1 MNLDLDRAQRS
12 LDDTRDAITGL
23 DQSTLVCLADLIAG
37 LADSQG
43 ILWTM
48 GNGGSSSTGS
58 HMACD
63 VGKGISASH
72 HAPIR
77 ALSIN
82 EQAVT
87 QSAWANDY
95 GFEDAMRNQLEQVA
109 RPGDAVLAISGSG
122 NSANVVNAVRWAREN
137 GYPVAVLVGRHG
149 GRLSRFADIELRV
162 DSTDMQVI
170 ENVHLV
176 VVHWLFKA
184 MSSAESHSGSVTSTH
199 STVEARVSH
208 LNNA

>member
-1 MNLDLDRAQRS
+1 MNLDLARAQAS
-12 LDDTRDAITGL
+12 LDETVQAIQSL
-23 DQSTLVCLADLIAG
+23 DQEVLQRLASLISDL
-37 LADSQG
+37 QHTHG

-63 VGKGISASH
+63 VGKGIGASLET
-72 HAPIR
+72 PIR

-82 EQAVT
+82 EQAIT
-87 QSAWANDY
+87 QSAWANDF
-95 GFEDAMRNQLEQVA
+95 GFEDAMRNQLEQLA

-122 NSANVVNAVRWAREN
+122 NSPNVVNAAQWAKEN
-137 GYPVAVLVGRHG
+137 GYPVAILVGRNG
-149 GRLSRFADIELRV
+149 GRLSEHADIELRV
-162 DSTDMQVI
+162 DSTDMQVL

-184 MSSAESHSGSVTSTH
+184 LTHESPKGPTNPHPHT
-199 STVEARVSH
+199 
-208 LNNA
+208 

>member
-1 MNLDLDRAQRS
+1 MNLDLVRAQAS
-12 LDDTRDAITGL
+12 LDETVAAIQSL
-23 DQSTLVCLADLIAG
+23 DQTALQDLADLIAG
-37 LADSQG
+37 LQASTG

-63 VGKGISASH
+63 VGKGVGASLT
-72 HAPIR
+72 APIR

-82 EQAVT
+82 EQAIT
-87 QSAWANDY
+87 QSAWANDF
-95 GFEDAMRNQLEQVA
+95 GFEDAMRNQLEQLA

-122 NSANVVNAVRWAREN
+122 NSPNVVNAARWAKEN
-137 GYPVAVLVGRHG
+137 NYPVAIMVGRNG
-149 GRLSRFADIELRV
+149 GRLSDWADLELRV
-162 DSTDMQVI
+162 DSTDMQVL

-184 MSSAESHSGSVTSTH
+184 LSSEGPQGPVNPHPHA
-199 STVEARVSH
+199 
-208 LNNA
+208 

>member
-1 MNLDLDRAQRS
+1 MSLDFARAQRS
-12 LDDTRDAITGL
+12 LDETVHAIGSL
-23 DQSTLVCLADLIAG
+23 DQQALQRLADLISG
-37 LADSQG
+37 LRDSQG

-63 VGKGISASH
+63 VGKGIGASLE
-72 HAPIR
+72 APIR

-82 EQAVT
+82 EQAIT
-87 QSAWANDY
+87 QSAWANDF
-95 GFEDAMRNQLEQVA
+95 GFEDAMRNQLEQLA

-122 NSANVVNAVRWAREN
+122 NSPNVVNAAQWAKEN
-137 GYPVAVLVGRHG
+137 GYPVAILVGRDG
-149 GRLSRFADIELRV
+149 GRLSQWADIELRV
-162 DSTDMQVI
+162 DSTDMQVL

-184 MSSAESHSGSVTSTH
+184 LTH
-199 STVEARVSH
+199 EAPTGPSNPH
-208 LNNA
+208 PHE

>member
-1 MNLDLDRAQRS
+1 MSLDLARAQRC
-12 LDDTRDAITGL
+12 LDETVLAIQAL
-23 DQSTLVCLADLIAG
+23 DQDVLERLAALIAS
-37 LADSQG
+37 LQESEG

-63 VGKGISASH
+63 VSKGIGASLTS
-72 HAPIR
+72 PIR

-82 EQAVT
+82 EQAIT
-87 QSAWANDY
+87 QSAWANDF
-95 GFEDAMRNQLEQVA
+95 GFEDAMRNQLEQLA

-122 NSANVVNAVRWAREN
+122 NSPNVVTAAEWARTN
-137 GYPVAVLVGRHG
+137 GYPVAVLVGRNG
-149 GRLSRFADIELRV
+149 GRLSEYADVEVRV
-162 DSTDMQVI
+162 DSTDMQVL

-184 MSSAESHSGSVTSTH
+184 LTH
-199 STVEARVSH
+199 EGRTGPTNPHPHE
-208 LNNA
+208 

>member
-1 MNLDLDRAQRS
+1 MSLDTARAQAS
-12 LDDTRDAITGL
+12 LDETVLAIQSLDKDALERLGL
-23 DQSTLVCLADLIAG
+23 LIEN
-37 LADSQG
+37 LSETDG

-63 VGKGISASH
+63 VGKGVGASRE
-72 HAPIR
+72 APIR

-82 EQAVT
+82 EQAIT
-87 QSAWANDY
+87 QSAWANDF
-95 GFEDAMRNQLEQVA
+95 GFEDAMRNQLEQLA

-122 NSANVVNAVRWAREN
+122 NSPNVVTAAAWAREN
-137 GYPVAVLVGRHG
+137 RYPVAILVGRNG
-149 GRLSRFADIELRV
+149 GKLSEHADIEVRV
-162 DSTDMQVI
+162 DSTDMQVL

-184 MSSAESHSGSVTSTH
+184 LTH
-199 STVEARVSH
+199 EGRTGPVNPHPYS
-208 LNNA
+208 

>member
-1 MNLDLDRAQRS
+1 MSIDIARAQAS
-12 LDDTRDAITGL
+12 LDETIHAIQSL
-23 DQSTLVCLADLIAG
+23 DQVALTALAAMLLTIQRNQ
-37 LADSQG
+37 S

-63 VGKGISASH
+63 VGKGVGASLD
-72 HAPIR
+72 APIR

-82 EQAVT
+82 EQAIT
-87 QSAWANDY
+87 QSAWANDF
-95 GFEDAMRNQLEQVA
+95 GFEDAMRNQLEQLA

-122 NSANVVNAVRWAREN
+122 NSPNVVNAAQWAKEN
-137 GYPVAVLVGRHG
+137 GHIVAILVGRNG
-149 GRLSRFADIELRV
+149 GRLSEYADLELRV
-162 DSTDMQVI
+162 DSTDMQVL

-184 MSSAESHSGSVTSTH
+184 LTHESPKGPANTH
-199 STVEARVSH
+199 PRV
-208 LNNA
+208 

>member
-1 MNLDLDRAQRS
+1 MSPDLLRAQAS
-12 LDDTRDAITGL
+12 LDETVAAIQSL
-23 DQSTLVCLADLIAG
+23 DQDVLKRLADFIAALG
-37 LADSQG
+37 ESQG

-63 VGKGISASH
+63 VGKGIGASRE
-72 HAPIR
+72 APIR

-82 EQAVT
+82 EQAIT
-87 QSAWANDY
+87 QSAWANDF
-95 GFEDAMRNQLEQVA
+95 GFEDAMRNQLEQLA

-122 NSANVVNAVRWAREN
+122 NSPNVVAAAEWAKAN
-137 GYPVAVLVGRHG
+137 GYPVAVLVGRNG
-149 GRLSRFADIELRV
+149 GRLSEFADIEVRV
-162 DSTDMQVI
+162 DSTDMQVL

-184 MSSAESHSGSVTSTH
+184 LTH
-199 STVEARVSH
+199 EGRTGPTNPHPHE
-208 LNNA
+208 L

>member
-1 MNLDLDRAQRS
+1 MSINLDLTRAQAS
-12 LDDTRDAITGL
+12 LDETRAAIDGL
-23 DQSTLVCLADLIAG
+23 DQSALIRLAELIAG
-37 LADSQG
+37 LAESQG

-63 VGKGISASH
+63 VGKGIGASLD
-72 HAPIR
+72 APIR

-82 EQAVT
+82 EQAIT
-87 QSAWANDY
+87 QSAWANDF
-95 GFEDAMRNQLEQVA
+95 GFEDAMRNQLEQLA

-122 NSANVVNAVRWAREN
+122 NSPNVVTAAQWAKAN
-137 GYPVAVLVGRHG
+137 GYPVAVLVGRNG
-149 GRLSRFADIELRV
+149 GKLSQHADIELRV
-162 DSTDMQVI
+162 DSTDMQVL

-184 MSSAESHSGSVTSTH
+184 LTH
-199 STVEARVSH
+199 ERPAGATNPHPHV
-208 LNNA
+208 